1 MLPTLSRLN
10 VTGVALQG
18 VPRPGGRISSNEDTP
33 GSRGRTAPGPM
44 TIGTGE
50 DRLKA
55 IVGELRAPSSSPNS
69 LAQRWRASL
78 QASMQYKRALYLRE
92 RDGVQL
98 EIDDAQSKLGL
109 YVQQARAGS
118 VPLADSQTSNWDI
131 SEKLNSR
138 WQGLVMQA
146 AALDRIIDSAQFR
159 FDHVNNGANFG
170 GARVAFAG
178 AVEQLVG
185 DFGSQGL
192 LMEWVADL
200 IDSFLNAPTVNS
212 NSLINVLL
220 LGNPGVG
227 KTRLATTV
235 AGVLGKLG
243 LFVYDSVTVCGRS
256 DFVAEFEGQV
266 AAARGI

>member
-1 MLPTLSRLN
+1 MSNHRPCISAIV
-10 VTGVALQG
+10 VTKLAAH
-18 VPRPGGRISSNEDTP
+18 
-33 GSRGRTAPGPM
+33 GSRTRGFNREA
-44 TIGTGE
+44 
-50 DRLKA
+50 
-55 IVGELRAPSSSPNS
+55 
-69 LAQRWRASL
+69 
-78 QASMQYKRALYLRE
+78 ALE
-92 RDGVQL
+92 R
-98 EIDDAQSKLGL
+98 K
-109 YVQQARAGS
+109 
-118 VPLADSQTSNWDI
+118 
-131 SEKLNSR
+131 
-138 WQGLVMQA
+138 VMQA